1 MTAAEIIS
9 GSTRVEDVEVLV
21 SVLHEFVRDGTGIV
35 HLIVDELD
43 DRDWDDADGRV
54 GPSWV
59 KTDRVGEHVVEYR
72 RAR

>member
-1 MTAAEIIS
+1 MTAAEIAEN
-9 GSTRVEDVEVLV
+9 TRVDAVEVLV
-21 SVLHEFVRDGTGIV
+21 SVLHEFVRDGTGIA

-43 DRDWDDADGRV
+43 DRDWDDAGGIV